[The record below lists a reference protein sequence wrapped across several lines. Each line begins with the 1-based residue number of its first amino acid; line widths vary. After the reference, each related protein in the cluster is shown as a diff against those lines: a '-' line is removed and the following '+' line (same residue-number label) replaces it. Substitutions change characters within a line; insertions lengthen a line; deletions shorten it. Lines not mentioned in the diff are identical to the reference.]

1 MPVTLMSPVSR
12 TVLTVVT
19 LMTLGGCGTSFKS
32 EDIFSTEQRDN
43 ASFSV
48 KITAYR
54 ERRSFGQ
61 VLGGAYYVFE
71 AKRSDEPNWK
81 RFLVVAYDD
90 PEPID
95 KKSIKLIDEKAG
107 YTFMHRTFSVTTDA
121 GKSWSLWD
129 VSKIEALKDDRS
141 CWIDQVTISENG
153 NGTMEVKCNKS
164 SRNLST
170 KDFGVTWTDN
180 NEPGPKMNFTMMPEE
195 EPVKYSAMTGEVGS
209 T

>member
-1 MPVTLMSPVSR
+1 MPVTFMSSLSR
-12 TVLTVVT
+12 TTLIVLTLV
-19 LMTLGGCGTSFKS
+19 TLGGCRTSFKS

-71 AKRSDEPNWK
+71 AKKRDEPNWK
-81 RFLVVAYDD
+81 RFLVIPYDD

-95 KKSIKLIDEKAG
+95 KKSITLVDEKTG
-107 YTFMHRTFSVTTDA
+107 YTFMHRKFAVTTDA

-129 VSKIEALKDDRS
+129 VSKIDALKDDRS
-141 CWIDQVTISENG
+141 CWIDKVSINENG

-164 SRNLST
+164 PSILST
-170 KDFGVTWTDN
+170 KDFGVTWT
-180 NEPGPKMNFTMMPEE
+180 ETTRTT
-195 EPVKYSAMTGEVGS
+195 ARR
-209 T
+209 